1 MGLTIACLVVLAMF
15 SGADLATPAQNP
27 PVSARSLVSITS
39 GQLPIIV
46 SAPHGGKEAIAGVS
60 QRQGTGVE
68 RFNVGRDTRTD
79 DLAELVALELEK
91 QLHAKP
97 FGVIARFERKYLD
110 VNRSSDAAFESGEV
124 KRHYETYHAAL
135 RDFTQRVKAQW
146 GSGLLLDIH
155 GEGADAA
162 AIYRG
167 TQNGKTVKSLLQRFG
182 APAVSGKQSVLGQM
196 AGKGYKVLPSNGD
209 NDKETRYLGGYIVQR
224 YGSHQ
229 QLGIDAIQLE
239 FGSSLRSRANLERT
253 ARDLAHSIEVFA
265 REYLPILK
273 PDSDPRS
280 AQ

>member
-15 SGADLATPAQNP
+15 SGADIAMPAQN
-27 PVSARSLVSITS
+27 SAASAASLVSIT
-39 GQLPIIV
+39 GGHLPIIL
-46 SAPHGGKEAIAGVS
+46 SAPHGGKETIAGVS

-68 RFNVGRDTRTD
+68 RFNTGRDTRTD

-91 QLHAKP
+91 QLNAKP

-110 VNRSSDAAFESGEV
+110 VNRSSDAAFESGVV
-124 KRHYETYHAAL
+124 KRHYETYHGAL
-135 RDFTQRVKAQW
+135 REFIQRVKAQW

-155 GEGADAA
+155 GEGADTA
-162 AIYRG
+162 AIYQG

-182 APAVSGKQSVLGQM
+182 APAVSGKHSVLGQM
-196 AGKGYKVLPSNGD
+196 ASKGYKVLPSNGD
-209 NDKETRYLGGYIVQR
+209 KDKDKETRYLGGYIVQS

-265 REYLPILK
+265 REYLPTLK
-273 PDSDPRS
+273 PDARVTP
-280 AQ
+280 